1 LQREKHKRRMS
12 SEEDENKI
20 LVGLI
25 GIGFSPL
32 IAAQLSKSIAAAP
45 QKNIELITELTKPEP
60 SRAKILDGISQEST
74 LDKISEGKKPIT
86 EPESGMINTLI
97 AAGFTATLATGIMAA
112 LGNED
117 EVQRLVDAGKRPVTF
132 LTKRDSKVDD
142 KICLPLEGS
151 VWDIND
157 PRRPRIPVQTH
168 KNCRCV
174 YLDAVTG
181 ENLGQI

>member
-1 LQREKHKRRMS
+1 MS
-12 SEEDENKI
+12 SEEESEI

-25 GIGFSPL
+25 SIGFSPL
-32 IAAQLSKSIAAAP
+32 IAAELAKTIIISP
-45 QKNIELITELTKPEP
+45 QKNTNLINELTKSEP
-60 SRAKILDGISQEST
+60 DRRIVLDDISKDDT

-86 EPESGMINTLI
+86 QSESGMVNVLI
-97 AAGFTATLATGIMAA
+97 KAGFTAGLAVSIVTA

-117 EVQRLVDAGKRPVTF
+117 EVQRLADANKRPVIF
-132 LTKRDSKVDD
+132 ATKKDSKVDD

-157 PRRPRIPVQTH
+157 PRRPRIPAQTH